1 MKAYN
6 CYFVDGKEKELL
18 EKTVI
23 NPETKSLNPNIVGQT
38 PYKIAQMAGFEVPKV

>member
-1 MKAYN
+1 MKDYN

-23 NPETKSLNPNIVGQT
+23 NPETKSLNPNIVGQST
-38 PYKIAQMAGFEVPKV
+38 I